1 MDAPTTEHRGH
12 VKNVYAEAAT
22 QKANLC
28 CPKDMPS
35 AYTAHVP
42 REAFD
47 HNYGCGTPVLQAGIR
62 EGDTVIDLGSGVGI
76 DCFVAAKLVGPKG
89 RVIGFDMTD
98 EMLAQAFRFNSAV
111 SQNLGYDVVEFR
123 KGLMERLPIESNT
136 ADVVVTNCVL
146 NLAVDK
152 AKVFQEIFRVL
163 KPGGR
168 LVISDIVSDREITP
182 EDQADKQ
189 AWAECVTGSMSL
201 GGLLG
206 TIEKTGFI
214 GTHQLAEAGW
224 QKVKGY
230 HFSTVTFE
238 AHKYVSDCN
247 AAVSTLAIYLGPYAK
262 VVDDLGNEYTRF
274 KPVAVRDDI
283 AVYLRATGNAANF
296 VVVQGRPAKAKAPA
310 KASAPAVAKAPAPAA
325 AKRATP
331 CCDPTDKVKP
341 CCDNNEPK
349 ADGSPC
355 CDPMLAQQP
364 ADCPCGPELTAEPEP
379 SVSVETS
386 ASCCDGPSTSK
397 ASSGG
402 AQASSGGC
410 CDPGPSTSS
419 KSKASSGGGCGPGGC
434 GPGGC
439 G

>member
-1 MDAPTTEHRGH
+1 MDAPNIETRDH
-12 VKNVYAEAAT
+12 VKNVYAQAAT
-22 QKANLC
+22 KKAGLC
-28 CPKDMPS
+28 CPKAMPTTH
-35 AYTAHVP
+35 TAHIP
-42 REAFD
+42 QEAFD

-76 DCFVAAKLVGPKG
+76 DCFVAAKIVGRSG
-89 RVIGFDMTD
+89 RVIGLDMTD

-111 SQNLGYDVVEFR
+111 SQSLGYDVVEFR
-123 KGLMERLPIESNT
+123 KGLMEKLPIETNT

-146 NLAVDK
+146 NLATDK

-168 LVISDIVSDREITP
+168 LVISDIVSDRDVKP

-189 AWAECVTGSMSL
+189 EWAECVTGSMSL
-201 GGLLG
+201 GGLLS

-224 QKVKGY
+224 QQVKGY

-238 AHKYVSDCN
+238 AHKHVADCN

-262 VVDDLGNEYTRF
+262 VTDDLGNEYTRF
-274 KPVAVRDDI
+274 KPVAVKDDVG
-283 AVYLRATGNAANF
+283 AYLRSATNSASF
-296 VVVQGRPAKAKAPA
+296 VVVQGRPAKAKAKAAAPAAA
-310 KASAPAVAKAPAPAA
+310 KAAAPAA
-325 AKRATP
+325 AKRASP

-355 CDPMLAQQP
+355 CDPTLVQQP
-364 ADCPCGPELTAEPEP
+364 PDCPCGPELLAEP

-397 ASSGG
+397 ASAGG
-402 AQASSGGC
+402 AKASSGGC
-410 CDPGPSTSS
+410 CDTGSSSSSSS
-419 KSKASSGGGCGPGGC
+419 KSSGGGCAPGACGPGGC
-434 GPGGC
+434 G
-439 G
+439 